1 MDELKL
7 NLFNEKVAR
16 LEGSKL
22 AVRMANPKYKLQ
34 YEKIMNREWIAAD
47 GITPDDV
54 DAFILNLRMLLQK
67 RDGFSISCLSKI
79 YGQGD
84 VLTEC
89 RSQFNAQCAK
99 LDEHWVRSSL
109 IRNLDQNG
117 NYTNKELFDI
127 IVYGGLA
134 HCDLKF
140 LHQFRLLTQQGFF
153 SAWVFAA
160 FHDTLQVVL
169 SVVKNIRDINIEVMR
184 GISQQ
189 SSGGDAQ

>member
-1 MDELKL
+1 MDEPKL

-34 YEKIMNREWIAAD
+34 YEKIMNREWIGAD

-54 DAFILNLRMLLQK
+54 DAFILNLRFLLQDG
-67 RDGFSISCLSKI
+67 DGFSIRCLSKI
-79 YGQGD
+79 YSESD
-84 VLTEC
+84 VLTEY
-89 RSQFNAQCAK
+89 RSQFDTQRTKLNEHWAHPSLIGK
-99 LDEHWVRSSL
+99 LDRS
-109 IRNLDQNG
+109 G

-140 LHQFRLLTQQGFF
+140 LNQFRLLTQQGFF

-160 FHDTLQVVL
+160 FHDTLQVIL
-169 SVVKNIRDINIEVMR
+169 SVVKNIRDINIEVLR

-189 SSGGDAQ
+189 SPGGNG